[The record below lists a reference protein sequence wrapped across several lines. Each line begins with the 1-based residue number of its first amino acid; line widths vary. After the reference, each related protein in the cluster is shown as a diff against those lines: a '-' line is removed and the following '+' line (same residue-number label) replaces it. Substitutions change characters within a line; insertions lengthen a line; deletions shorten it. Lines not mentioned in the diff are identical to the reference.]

1 MKNKILPVFITLSL
15 LIISL
20 LNYYNKSIEML
31 IKEEELY
38 SIADPD
44 IRANEYTLIL
54 DNNKKLIAKAPEKEN
69 NKVQLNAL
77 SAALI
82 DGNSGRVLY
91 DKDGQVQKAMAST
104 TKIMTCIVALEN
116 CSLDEIVTVSQYAST
131 MPDVKLKIKKDE
143 QYYMRDMLYSLML
156 ESHNDVAVA
165 IAEHVGGSVEG
176 FASMMNQKAKE
187 LGCENTNFVTPNGL
201 DADGHYTTAVEIA
214 IIASYAIQNE
224 EFLFITNAANWT
236 FSEITKGRSFMV
248 SNKDKFLYMYDG
260 AIGVKTGFTNNAGYC
275 FVGAVSQND
284 NIFVSS
290 VLGSGWPPHKN
301 YKWKDTCSLMDYGRE
316 NFKKIDIFYP
326 QTFVPI
332 YVEGGKEKVVDLYY
346 EDEISLLM
354 CSDDHIKI
362 KFYMPK
368 KLVATVEKDTAIGKA
383 KYYVNDEF
391 IKEVPIF
398 TSDKIY
404 KIDFEYCMD
413 EITSLWLN
421 KIN

>member
-1 MKNKILPVFITLSL
+1 MKNKILPVFIILSL

-20 LNYYNKSIEML
+20 LNYYNKSIDIL
-31 IKEEELY
+31 IQEEEIY
-38 SIADPD
+38 SIADPN
-44 IRANEYTLIL
+44 IRENEYTLIL
-54 DNNKKLIAKAPEKEN
+54 DNNKKLIAKPPEKEN

-82 DGNSGRVLY
+82 DGKSGRVLY

-116 CSLDEIVTVSQYAST
+116 SSLDEIVTVSQYAST
-131 MPDVKLKIKKDE
+131 MPDVQLRIKKDE

-187 LGCENTNFVTPNGL
+187 LCCENTNFVTPNGL
-201 DADGHYTTAVEIA
+201 DADGHHTTAVEIA
-214 IIASYAIQNE
+214 KIASYAIQNE
-224 EFLFITNAANWT
+224 DFLSITNAANWT

-275 FVGAVSQND
+275 FVGAVNQND

-301 YKWKDTCSLMDYGRE
+301 YKWKDTCSLMDYGRD
-316 NFKKIDIFYP
+316 NFKKIDIFHP

-332 YVEGGKEKVVDLYY
+332 YVEDGKEKIVDLYY
-346 EDEISLLM
+346 SDEIHLLM
-354 CSDDHIKI
+354 SSDDYIKI

-368 KLVATVEKDTAIGKA
+368 KLVAAVEKYTAIGKA
-383 KYYVNDEF
+383 RYYVNDEF

-398 TSDKIY
+398 TSDKID
-404 KIDFEYCMD
+404 KVDFEYCMD
-413 EITSLWLN
+413 EIVSMWLN
-421 KIN
+421 KLN